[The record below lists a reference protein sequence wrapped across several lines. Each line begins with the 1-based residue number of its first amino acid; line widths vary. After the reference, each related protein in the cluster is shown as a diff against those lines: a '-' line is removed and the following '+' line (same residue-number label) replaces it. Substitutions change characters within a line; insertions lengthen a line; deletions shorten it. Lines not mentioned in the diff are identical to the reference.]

1 MNLSIQL
8 KHFAFLTNE
17 CLHLAQ
23 ETVNWSFNFVIC
35 IWFHFIRISQTS
47 DLIWSD
53 YPIHLI
59 SFYQI
64 PPASGFILQII
75 PYIWFHLIRYPLHL
89 VSFDQNI
96 PYIWFHLI
104 RIFPTSGFIKSEYPL
119 HLVSFD
125 QNISYI
131 WFYFIRISPS
141 SGFIW
146 SDYSIY
152 LVWFEQNKAYIGVRK
167 FNSSFPK
174 QDLDLCRDASNSN

>member
-1 MNLSIQL
+1 MNPSIQL

-17 CLHLAQ
+17 RLHLAQ

-47 DLIWSD
+47 DLIWSGT
-53 YPIHLI
+53 PC
-59 SFYQI
+59 
-64 PPASGFILQII
+64 
-75 PYIWFHLIRYPLHL
+75 IWFHFIRLSH
-89 VSFDQNI
+89 
-96 PYIWFHLI
+96 
-104 RIFPTSGFIKSEYPL
+104 TSDFNWSEYPI